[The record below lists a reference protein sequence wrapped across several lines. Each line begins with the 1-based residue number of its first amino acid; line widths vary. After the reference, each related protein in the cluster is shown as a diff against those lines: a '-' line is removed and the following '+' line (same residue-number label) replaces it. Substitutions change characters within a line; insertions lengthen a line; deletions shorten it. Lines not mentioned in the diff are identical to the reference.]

1 MLHGGIGAPWG
12 VRGALGWP
20 SREIIRPFWQKRARE
35 PNRNRTG
42 LACSLVPAKP
52 SAVCGWSVVSVR
64 TPTRMGGRMAPSER
78 SVVAQWP
85 YPSPILVPSWSCP
98 PWYPT
103 PDSLVP
109 RSILRFVAGQL
120 SLYEPPLAWAV
131 EWRPRNARLS
141 RNGPIL
147 VLSWSYSG
155 RIPGVPTNESA
166 ICGWSGPI
174 GAAEQGR
181 GDGPC
186 NWCHQW

>member
-1 MLHGGIGAPWG
+1 MG

-35 PNRNRTG
+35 PNRNRTVW
-42 LACSLVPAKP
+42 LALSF
-52 SAVCGWSVVSVR
+52 
-64 TPTRMGGRMAPSER
+64 
-78 SVVAQWP
+78 
-85 YPSPILVPSWSCP
+85 
-98 PWYPT
+98 
-103 PDSLVP
+103 P
-109 RSILRFVAGQL
+109 RSLLRSVAGQL

-131 EWRPRNARLS
+131 EWRPQNSRLS

-147 VLSWSYSG
+147 VLSWSYPGPILVLSSLVSYTRFAGPAKHSAVCSWSVVSVRTPTRMGGRMVPSERSVVAQWPYPGPVLVLSG

-174 GAAEQGR
+174 GAAKQGR